1 VFVTER
7 ISTVFKGKD
16 TMKKSLIA
24 FAAVAFLAMTPAL
37 SLASFLPV
45 GSAITLDQLIA
56 GQTLQVGDKLFDN
69 FSYTTSPGGQMPAA
83 NTVLVQGIVDS
94 SGNYGVLFTG
104 AFNDTF
110 GGTASDALLKFQVS
124 VLDPGKSIVATNLF
138 GDPTVTGSGI
148 ASVTETFVP
157 LPGSMNIFDNTSHT
171 GTDSA
176 THVLASGVQTL
187 SVQKDILAFAGNAN
201 STAGLTQIGQTFV
214 QTPEPATLVLL
225 ATGAVALVPVYRR
238 TRRKA

>member
-1 VFVTER
+1 
-7 ISTVFKGKD
+7 
-16 TMKKSLIA
+16 MKKSLIA
-24 FAAVAFLAMTPAL
+24 IAAVAFLALTPAF

-45 GSAITLDQLIA
+45 GSSITLDQLIA
-56 GQTLQVGDKLFDN
+56 GQTLTVGDKLFDN
-69 FSYTTSPGGQMPAA
+69 FSYTISPGGNMPAA
-83 NTVLVQGIVDS
+83 NTVIVQGIQDS
-94 SGNYGVLFTG
+94 AGNYGILFTG
-104 AFNDTF
+104 AFTDLF

-124 VLDPGKSIVATNLF
+124 VLDPSKSIVATNLF

-176 THVLASGVQTL
+176 THTLASGVQTL
-187 SVQKDILAFAGNAN
+187 SVQKDILAFVANAN
-201 STAGLTQIGQTFV
+201 SSAGLTQIGQTFV

-225 ATGAVALVPVYRR
+225 MTGAVALVPVYRR
-238 TRRKA
+238 NRRKD